1 MPTYRLRII
10 GAVLMSAAIAAG
22 TVQDARAQ
30 RRFVFVGSEPQL
42 AVPGLEIVTLRDTVQ
57 DACYLLFV
65 MKGPAA
71 VPQAPS
77 LALDAAKAERD
88 RKLAGLA
95 GQFDR
100 AQYTPAPGVPQ
111 ASPLRYEWEAQK
123 AQSDYER
130 VLLDYH
136 FKQLEDSIAQVAA
149 GARLAVTGPAPC
161 SAPAKTPD
169 R

>member
-1 MPTYRLRII
+1 MI
-10 GAVLMSAAIAAG
+10 GAVLMAAAVAAG
-22 TVQDARAQ
+22 AVQDAGAQ
-30 RRFVFVGSEPQL
+30 QRFVLVGSEPQL
-42 AVPGLEIVTLRDTVQ
+42 ALPGLEIVTIRDTVQ

-65 MKGPAA
+65 VKGRPAGLE
-71 VPQAPS
+71 QAP
-77 LALDAAKAERD
+77 LALEAAKAERD
-88 RKLAGLA
+88 RKLAALA

-130 VLLDYH
+130 ALLDYH

-149 GARLAVTGPAPC
+149 SARLAVTGPAPC
-161 SAPAKTPD
+161 SAPAKN
-169 R
+169 